1 MAENTRLLE
10 RTNDANGAEA
20 DRSASGFEEFER
32 FVRGTGAEV
41 FLLQRQACSACGGAV
56 RWQKWYPP
64 ETVRADQL
72 LLMHK
77 SMLNANRAGWNPI
90 DWHVRMIGT
99 PPVWV
104 LDDLSSEDIAQMYF
118 DMLPPFAIVETSQGN
133 YQVWARLQSNEAY
146 LRAEVWHTIHYYLCN
161 LYESDRGAGGA
172 EHAFRL
178 PLPGAVSHKR
188 AEPYKMKVSVH
199 DNEPSLSVG
208 EILLRIP
215 LNKKESDVVPVSRIS
230 VVPDPGDMEGI
241 EIPGW
246 FRSKWEQRREE
257 IISAES
263 CPHKTDGTTPDWS
276 AIDYRLASRFLYG
289 YRNSEGGRLTLAILW
304 ITKMIEE
311 EAEKRGKPR
320 PAIYARRTAYR
331 AARQLG
337 IEIDRTRS
345 VLGSQQPR

>member
-32 FVRGTGAEV
+32 FVLGTGSEV
-41 FLLQRQACSACGGAV
+41 FLLQRQACSAYGGAV

-64 ETVRADQL
+64 ETVRTGQL
-72 LLMHK
+72 LLMYE

-104 LDDLSSEDIAQMYF
+104 LDDLSAEEIARMYD
-118 DMLPPFAIVETSQGN
+118 DMLPPFAIVETSPGN
-133 YQVWARLQSNEAY
+133 YQAWVRLQSNEAY

-178 PLPGAVSHKR
+178 PLTGAFSHKR
-188 AEPYKMKVSVH
+188 CEPYKMKVSVLSAG
-199 DNEPSLSVG
+199 PSITVDD
-208 EILLRIP
+208 ILLRIQ
-215 LNKKESDVVPVSRIS
+215 LNKKGPDVVPVSRIS
-230 VVPDPGDMEGI
+230 VIPYPGDGGKI

-263 CPHKTDGTTPDWS
+263 CPRKTDGTTPDWS
-276 AIDYRLASRFLYG
+276 SVDYRLASRFLYG
-289 YRNSEGGRLTLAILW
+289 YRNSEEGRLTLAILW
-304 ITKMIEE
+304 ITRMLTE

-320 PAIYARRTAYR
+320 PATYARRTAYR

-337 IEIDRTRS
+337 IEIDRPCS
-345 VLGSQQPR
+345 VPASPQPK